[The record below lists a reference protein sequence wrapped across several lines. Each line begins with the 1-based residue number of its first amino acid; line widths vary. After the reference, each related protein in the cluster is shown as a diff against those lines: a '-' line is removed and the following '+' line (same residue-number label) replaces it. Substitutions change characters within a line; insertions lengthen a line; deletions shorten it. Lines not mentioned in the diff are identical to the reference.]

1 MLNEYAGGIELA
13 YQNQLA
19 AQDPQ
24 LAQTVAAVAQPGDD
38 WMTAI
43 SRAIQ
48 VAGLTYSQA
57 NLLRTQQARM
67 AAGQPPL
74 NASQYGLGVNV
85 GLDSNTMKLAGF
97 GLAVVALLFL
107 VKRKSR

>member
-1 MLNEYAGGIELA
+1 MLGEYAGGFELA
-13 YQNQLA
+13 YQNALA

-24 LAQTVAAVAQPGDD
+24 LAQTVANVAQPGDD

-85 GLDSNTMKLAGF
+85 GLDANTMKLLGF
-97 GLAVVALLFL
+97 GAAAIVVLMLL
-107 VKRKSR
+107 KRRR